1 MESLQITM
9 NPAVQAIL
17 FYVFALGALLSALGV
32 VALRNPVSCALSLA
46 SCLAFV
52 AAVFFG
58 AGATFLGIAQLII
71 YAGAILVLILF
82 IVMMLNVKDE
92 HPAAGNWLYC
102 VLGVLAAG
110 VLAGTLSSAAL
121 RLPGS
126 TGGRCP
132 VHVLLEHADDLCP
145 VQGSAQAQQPQTTAP
160 TEYGGMLP
168 PISMRDGESD
178 VSLLGKNLFTHY
190 NLSIV
195 VLSFALLAGA
205 VGAVAVGRKLRRD

>member
-1 MESLQITM
+1 M
-9 NPAVQAIL
+9 NPAIQAIL

-32 VALRNPVSCALSLA
+32 VILRNPVSCALSLA
-46 SCLAFV
+46 ACLAFT

-92 HPAAGNWLYC
+92 QPAAGSWLYC
-102 VLGVLAAG
+102 VLGVVTAG

-121 RLPGS
+121 RLPGA

-132 VHVLLEHADDLCP
+132 LHGLAEHADELCP
-145 VQGSAQAQQPQTTAP
+145 ASNGAAAGQAQTTPA
-160 TEYGGMLP
+160 EYGGALP
-168 PISMRDGESD
+168 PISMREGESD
-178 VSLLGKNLFTHY
+178 VSLLGKTLFTHY

-195 VLSFALLAGA
+195 ILSFALLAGA
-205 VGAVAVGRKLRRD
+205 VGAVSIGRNLRRD